1 MNESPRIN
9 SLLEMLRAEPKDLFL
24 NYALGMEYMG
34 LFNWQFAE
42 ETFLKVLQLNSEY
55 IPVFYQLGKLHE
67 ATGKNEVA
75 LNYYKQGLELAK
87 AQKQTKA
94 INEFG
99 EAIFMLED

>member
-9 SLLEMLRAEPKDLFL
+9 SLLEMLRAEPNDLFL

-34 LFNWQFAE
+34 LFNWQAAE
-42 ETFLKVLQLNSEY
+42 KAFQKVLQLNPSY

-67 ATGKNEVA
+67 ANAKNEVA

-87 AQKQTKA
+87 TQKENKA